1 MDRKGWI
8 SLLAKIEKALQNY
21 QSYVKRKNQ
30 IHDLEEQTKKSFHS
44 ASLFLTHITYGNV
57 KTYIYPTIQKT
68 LILETHKEIIFTIP
82 KGMNPKNLTE
92 KEYVFKQ
99 YLGDSIELEIGSITC
114 VIRIFPKRM
123 KSVNYSFNELLVR
136 NELLPVIVGQNKYNQ
151 WIKYSLITSPNTL
164 ISGVPGS
171 GKSSMLRTILTTWV
185 LMKKPHELE
194 MYLVDLKKS
203 EFHIFENIEHVKA
216 VCDTPGQFKPIMK
229 KLMAELDKRGNLL
242 KKYGVSHINDIP
254 ASERPG
260 FIVLVIDEVI
270 VLKKE
275 KEITEDLLQYAC
287 LGRAYGMFLILSMQ
301 RPCNKSLDTAIRAIL
316 NARLGFR
323 SEDKTNSD
331 ISGTPGAENIP
342 SDEPGRMIFKIDA
355 DSLQEVQ
362 APFLSVEEAKK
373 LLSPFKRKDDTKG
386 PDCSHINKEK
396 DPNTI
401 FGLMED

>member
-1 MDRKGWI
+1 MVSERMDFIVSKIREG
-8 SLLAKIEKALQNY
+8 LAKLPKLY
-21 QSYVKRKNQ
+21 KKKNQ

-99 YLGDSIELEIGSITC
+99 YLGDSIELEIGSTTC

-194 MYLVDLKKS
+194 MYLVDLKKVS
-203 EFHIFENIEHVKA
+203 FTF
-216 VCDTPGQFKPIMK
+216 
-229 KLMAELDKRGNLL
+229 L
-242 KKYGVSHINDIP
+242 KKSN
-254 ASERPG
+254 
-260 FIVLVIDEVI
+260 
-270 VLKKE
+270 
-275 KEITEDLLQYAC
+275 
-287 LGRAYGMFLILSMQ
+287 M
-301 RPCNKSLDTAIRAIL
+301 
-316 NARLGFR
+316 
-323 SEDKTNSD
+323 
-331 ISGTPGAENIP
+331 
-342 SDEPGRMIFKIDA
+342 
-355 DSLQEVQ
+355 
-362 APFLSVEEAKK
+362 
-373 LLSPFKRKDDTKG
+373 
-386 PDCSHINKEK
+386 
-396 DPNTI
+396 
-401 FGLMED
+401 